1 MNHTTLYF
9 VFLIY
14 AGAALL
20 STVAL
25 YTRQSLLVAYMALGV
40 LFGPWG
46 LKLLKDSV
54 MIKQSGDIGIIF
66 LLFLLGLHLQPQN
79 LLHSL
84 RKLSW
89 IALLSSLTFLAIGFS
104 VSYAFHFTLTESII
118 IGVATMFS
126 STIIG
131 LKLLPT
137 TVMHHQHSGELMISI
152 LLLQDIIAIAA
163 ILILHGIADR
173 AFSFKDLG
181 IIISAFPVLLII
193 AYVFQRYVLA
203 KLLQSFDQIHE
214 YIFILSIGWCLTM
227 AEISHYMSLTEEIGA
242 FIAGVALA
250 TNPISL
256 YIAESLKPLRDFFLV
271 LFFFAIGAGF
281 DFSYLP
287 AVIWPAAILAVMIL
301 VIKPIAFAWLFNRS
315 GETKEVSWEV
325 GSRLGQS
332 SEFSLL
338 LIYFALQINLVS
350 PAANYMVQA
359 ATILTF
365 IVSCY
370 WVTFR
375 YPTPLASNDILRRD

>member
-1 MNHTTLYF
+1 
-9 VFLIY
+9 VI
-14 AGAALL
+14 
-20 STVAL
+20 
-25 YTRQSLLVAYMALGV
+25 
-40 LFGPWG
+40 
-46 LKLLKDSV
+46 
-54 MIKQSGDIGIIF
+54 
-66 LLFLLGLHLQPQN
+66 
-79 LLHSL
+79 
-84 RKLSW
+84 
-89 IALLSSLTFLAIGFS
+89 FLAIGFS
-104 VSYAFHFTLTESII
+104 ISYAFHFTLSESVI
-118 IGVATMFS
+118 IGIATMFS

-163 ILILHGIADR
+163 ILVLHGIADR

-181 IIISAFPVLLII
+181 IIISAFPVLLIV
-193 AYVFQRYVLA
+193 AYIFQRYVLA

-227 AEISHYMSLTEEIGA
+227 AEISHLMSLTEEIGA

-287 AVIWPAAILAVMIL
+287 GVLWPAVLLAGMIL
-301 VIKPIAFAWLFNRS
+301 IIKPLTFAWLFQRS
-315 GETKEVSWEV
+315 GETKEIGFEV
-325 GSRLGQS
+325 GARLGQS

-338 LIYFALQINLVS
+338 LIYFALETHLVS

-375 YPTPLASNDILRRD
+375 YPTPLASNETLRRD

>member
-20 STVAL
+20 STIAL
-25 YTRQSLLVAYMALGV
+25 YTRQSLLVAYMALGA

-89 IALLSSLTFLAIGFS
+89 IALISSLTFLAIGFS

-163 ILILHGIADR
+163 ILVLHGIADS
-173 AFSFKDLG
+173 AFSFKDIG
-181 IIISAFPVLLII
+181 IIISAFPVLLIV
-193 AYVFQRYVLA
+193 AYIFQRYVLA
-203 KLLQSFDQIHE
+203 RLLQSFDQIHE

-227 AEISHYMSLTEEIGA
+227 AEISHLMSLTEEIGA

-287 AVIWPAAILAVMIL
+287 SVIWPAALLAIMIL
-301 VIKPIAFAWLFNRS
+301 IIKPLIFAWLFQRS
-315 GETKEVSWEV
+315 GETKEISFEV

-338 LIYFALQINLVS
+338 LIYFALQIHLVS

>member
-20 STVAL
+20 STIAL
-25 YTRQSLLVAYMALGV
+25 YTRQSLLVAYMALGA

-46 LKLLKDSV
+46 LKLLQDSV

-89 IALLSSLTFLAIGFS
+89 IALISSLTFLAIGFS

-163 ILILHGIADR
+163 ILVLHGIADR

-181 IIISAFPVLLII
+181 IIISAFPVLLIV

-287 AVIWPAAILAVMIL
+287 DVIWPAAILAGMIL
-301 VIKPIAFAWLFNRS
+301 VIKPMTFAWLFNRS
-315 GETKEVSWEV
+315 GETKEISWEV

-338 LIYFALQINLVS
+338 LIYFALQIKIVS